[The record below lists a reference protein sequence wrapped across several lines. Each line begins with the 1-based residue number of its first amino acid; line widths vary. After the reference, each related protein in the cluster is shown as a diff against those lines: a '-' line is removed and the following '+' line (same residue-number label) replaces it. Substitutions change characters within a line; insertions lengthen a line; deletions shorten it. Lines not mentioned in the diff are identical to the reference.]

1 VDTIIKAA
9 QVFNAMNCSS
19 TKDQDAIGCLAGHL
33 LATKLNLANGSLA
46 CPGILQAV
54 ADADAFLK
62 GQTVN
67 GVPGI
72 NYVGPSGHYTLTA
85 AQRQLAISLK
95 NKFDSY
101 NNNISCP

>member
-1 VDTIIKAA
+1 
-9 QVFNAMNCSS
+9 M
-19 TKDQDAIGCLAGHL
+19 
-33 LATKLNLANGSLA
+33 
-46 CPGILQAV
+46 PGILQAV

-72 NYVGPSGHYTLTA
+72 NYTGPSGKYSLTA
-85 AQRQLAISLK
+85 AQRNLVISLK
-95 NKFDSY
+95 TKLDTY

>member
-1 VDTIIKAA
+1 MNTITKAA
-9 QVFNAMNCSS
+9 QVFKAMNCGSS
-19 TKDQDAIGCLAGHL
+19 KDQDAIGCLAGHL

-46 CPGILQAV
+46 CPSILQAV

-72 NYVGPSGHYTLTA
+72 NYTGPSGKYTLTA
-85 AQRQLAISLK
+85 AQRNFVISLK
-95 NKFDSY
+95 TKLDQY